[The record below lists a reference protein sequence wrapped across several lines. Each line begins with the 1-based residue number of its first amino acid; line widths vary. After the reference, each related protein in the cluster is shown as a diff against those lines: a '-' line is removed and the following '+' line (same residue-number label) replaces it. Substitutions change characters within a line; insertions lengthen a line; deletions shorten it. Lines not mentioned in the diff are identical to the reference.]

1 MNIYSKK
8 CIKIK
13 SIMHSNET
21 KKDKRI
27 DGKRVNFYSM
37 DVQLSTY
44 RVKWEM
50 RHASFHPAKVENSIK
65 MVHVNVNLPKATI
78 EE

>member
-1 MNIYSKK
+1 MYKNKG
-8 CIKIK
+8 
-13 SIMHSNET
+13 IMHSNET

-27 DGKRVNFYSM
+27 GEKRVNFWSM
-37 DVQLSTY
+37 DVQLFTY

-50 RHASFHPAKVENSIK
+50 RHASIHPAKVENSVK
-65 MVHVNVNLPKATI
+65 MVHVNVNLPKAAF

>member
-1 MNIYSKK
+1 
-8 CIKIK
+8 
-13 SIMHSNET
+13 MHSNET

-44 RVKWEM
+44 RVK
-50 RHASFHPAKVENSIK
+50 
-65 MVHVNVNLPKATI
+65 
-78 EE
+78 